1 MCIRDSY
8 VGTHRHSGEGDQPYE
23 FTYMF
28 KFAIDL
34 PERATAV
41 SYTHLDVYKRQ
52 GPAFVHYYI
61 FYAVVGCEVDEVF
74 VGVKVATCFEVH
86 VGAVG
91 CGSCLLYTSRCV

>member
-1 MCIRDSY
+1 MPTFFFFAVADEFVY
-8 VGTHRHSGEGDQPYE
+8 VYRGIGFIGVAGVH
-23 FTYMF
+23 
-28 KFAIDL
+28 
-34 PERATAV
+34 
-41 SYTHLDVYKRQ
+41 

-91 CGSCLLYTSRCV
+91 CGSVPPFPAG